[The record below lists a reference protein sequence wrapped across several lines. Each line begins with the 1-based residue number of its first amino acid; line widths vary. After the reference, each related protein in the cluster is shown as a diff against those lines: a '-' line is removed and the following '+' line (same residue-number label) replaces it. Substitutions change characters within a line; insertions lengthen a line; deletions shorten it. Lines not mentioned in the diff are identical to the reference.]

1 MANKIEVLE
10 EREGDVLILTPV
22 GRVDSSNARLFE
34 RMIEDRID
42 DGETHIVV
50 DFTKLSF
57 ISSSGMRVLLIGAK
71 SIRAN
76 QGKFVLCSM
85 RDSIREIFSISGF
98 DTIIPVVKDRIA
110 AIDASLA

>member
-1 MANKIEVLE
+1 MANNIEVLE
-10 EREGDVLILTPV
+10 EHEGDVLILTPV
-22 GRVDSSNARLFE
+22 GRVDTSNAPLFE
-34 RMIEDRID
+34 RMIKDRID

-71 SIRAN
+71 SIRSSN
-76 QGKFVLCSM
+76 QGKLILCSM

-110 AIDASLA
+110 AVDAT